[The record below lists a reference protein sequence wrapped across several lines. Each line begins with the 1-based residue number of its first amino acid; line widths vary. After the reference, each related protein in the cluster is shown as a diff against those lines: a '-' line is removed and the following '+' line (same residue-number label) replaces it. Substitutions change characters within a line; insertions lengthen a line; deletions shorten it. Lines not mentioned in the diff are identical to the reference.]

1 MATVKEVS
9 AFLDS
14 IAPCSMKMDFDNVG
28 FLVGDGNKQVTKVL
42 LALDITDEVIEE
54 AVEYGADL
62 LVSHHPLMFSVKNA
76 STDDM
81 IGRKLVTMLGAGVAA
96 ICMHTNLDAAVGGVN
111 DCLMNVL
118 GVSSEGAIE
127 PYGMDQNGTPYGMGR
142 YGTVEERT
150 LAAFLRQ
157 CKDSL
162 QCNGLRFAD
171 AGKPVHRVAV
181 CGGSGCSML
190 QEVVALGCDT
200 FVTADVKHNGF
211 LDAKELGINLIDA
224 GHYSTENVV
233 IPYLFDRLS
242 EQFPDFD
249 IKISQRHVQP
259 EQYFV

>member
-28 FLVGDGNKQVTKVL
+28 FLVGDGNKQVNKVL
-42 LALDITDEVIEE
+42 LALDITDEVIAE
-54 AVEYGADL
+54 AIEYGADL
-62 LVSHHPLMFSVKNA
+62 VVAHHPLMFSIKNA

-81 IGRKLVTMLGAGVAA
+81 IGRKLVAMLGAGMAA

-118 GVSSEGAIE
+118 GVSSEGVIE
-127 PYGMDQNGTPYGMGR
+127 PYGEDQNGSSYGMGR
-142 YGTVEERT
+142 YGTVEEMP
-150 LAAFLRQ
+150 LAAFLRH
-157 CKDSL
+157 CKDAL
-162 QCNGLRFAD
+162 QCNGLRFVD
-171 AGKPVHRVAV
+171 AGKPVQRVAV
-181 CGGSGCSML
+181 CGGSGSSML
-190 QEVVALGCDT
+190 QDVAALGCDT

-233 IPYLFDRLS
+233 IPYLFERLA

-249 IKISQRHVQP
+249 MVISRRHGQP